1 MSTIKD
7 IYSFLDGLYPRTL
20 SCEWDNDGLMVC
32 RNSEREVKKVL
43 LALDVTRKV
52 ADEAISGGYDLIIS
66 HHPLIFRPLKQLS
79 EEYAGALIPMK
90 LFSAGVSV
98 ISLHTRFDAG
108 EGGINDTLAAL
119 LGIDVISP
127 FGPDGEKCGRLCT
140 TSETTAHGLCN
151 KIKETLGAPC
161 VLCGNPEKEIRTVAL
176 LGGDGKSFISEA
188 LKVGADAFVTGAS
201 GYNAALEAADRE
213 LAVIDAGHY
222 HTEFLPLVQRMTSLI
237 SSAFADVSVAVS
249 GAGCE
254 ISCF

>member
-1 MSTIKD
+1 MSTVKD
-7 IYSFLDGLYPRTL
+7 IYSYLDGLYPRSL

-32 RNSEREVKKVL
+32 PDSEKEVKKVL
-43 LALDVTRKV
+43 LALDVTQRV
-52 ADEAISGGYDLIIS
+52 ADEAISGGFDLIIS
-66 HHPLIFRPLKQLS
+66 HHPLIFRPLRQLS

-90 LFSAGVSV
+90 LFSAGISV

-119 LGIDVISP
+119 LGLDVISA
-127 FGPDGEKCGRLCT
+127 FGSEGEKCGRLCIA
-140 TSETTAHGLCN
+140 SETTAHGLCE

-161 VLCGNPEKEIRTVAL
+161 VLCGNPEKEIRTAAL

-188 LKVGADAFVTGAS
+188 IKVGADAFVTGAS
-201 GYNAALEAADRE
+201 GYNAALEAADRG

-222 HTEFLPLVQRMTSLI
+222 HTEFLPLVTKMKSLF
-237 SSAFADVSVAVS
+237 SSAFADVSVTVS